1 MAKVDEENPIQQSQK
16 PQYPHGPSSYQIIDE
31 IGVGVSA
38 VVYKAECI
46 PLKATVAIKAI
57 NLDRSKADLDSIRL
71 EAKAMSL
78 LSHPNI
84 LEAHCSFTVGQ
95 ELWVVMPFM
104 SGGSLQSI
112 ISSSFPDGLP
122 EACITVVLKETLN
135 ALSYLH
141 DQGHLHRDIK
151 AGNIL
156 IGANGSVKLADFG
169 VSASIYESIMSRGSS
184 SAGFLSSSSSMRL
197 TDLVGTPYWMAPE
210 VIHSHVGYSYKADI
224 WSFGITA
231 LELARGRPPLSH
243 LPPSKSLLEK
253 ITKKFRFSDYEKS
266 NPRKQYKFSKAFK
279 DMVRSCLEQ
288 DPSKRPTSEKL
299 LKHSFFKNCKG
310 AEFIVRNVLQ
320 GLPSVEER
328 FKVSRGGGVSLSKSS
343 TETEEDM
350 DGVLADQNLM
360 KQRRISGWN
369 FNEDDLEL
377 VPVFPNESIFPVDH
391 HKTGDDTSTV
401 KQLRFGG
408 ETIIDQDQ
416 LDSPVAS
423 QAADT
428 SSDPAGEQT
437 NEQREEDVLMQQ
449 LRRLQQNVEIQN
461 EILQPIFQL
470 FTGRA
475 EEELSTEDRLERVVQ
490 LSLETIEGLKKELEY
505 EKRRTAEL
513 EKKLEEVGLGQQPE
527 NNNPSSEF

>member
-1 MAKVDEENPIQQSQK
+1 MSKVDEEYPMRT
-16 PQYPHGPSSYQIIDE
+16 QYPHGPSSYHLIDE
-31 IGVGVSA
+31 IGAGVSA

-46 PLKATVAIKAI
+46 PLKTIVAIKAI

-112 ISSSFPDGLP
+112 ISSAFPDGLP
-122 EACITVVLKETLN
+122 EACIAVVLKETLN

-156 IGANGSVKLADFG
+156 IGADGSVKLADFG

-184 SAGFLSSSSSMRL
+184 SSGMLSSSSSSMRL
-197 TDLVGTPYWMAPE
+197 TDLAGTPYWMAPE

-253 ITKKFRFSDYEKS
+253 ITKKFRFSEYEKS
-266 NPRKQYKFSKAFK
+266 NPRIQYKFSKSFK
-279 DMVRSCLEQ
+279 DMVRLCLER
-288 DPSKRPTSEKL
+288 DPSMRPSSDKL

-310 AEFIVRNVLQ
+310 AELIVKTVLQ
-320 GLPSVEER
+320 ELPSVEER
-328 FKVSRGGGVSLSKSS
+328 YKASKANNRGSGLLSKSS
-343 TETEEDM
+343 TETEEDVEEAM
-350 DGVLADQNLM
+350 FGEILM
-360 KQRRISGWN
+360 NQRRISGWN
-369 FNEDDLEL
+369 FNQDDLEL
-377 VPVFPNESIFPVDH
+377 EPIFPNESSVNKNLEATKI
-391 HKTGDDTSTV
+391 
-401 KQLRFGG
+401 KQIRFGG
-408 ETIIDQDQ
+408 ETIIH
-416 LDSPVAS
+416 LNE
-423 QAADT
+423 T
-428 SSDPAGEQT
+428 SESTREQGEDRT
-437 NEQREEDVLMQQ
+437 VSTELLVEP
-449 LRRLQQNVEIQN
+449 LRRLQQSFEVQKEVLVYMIGLLGGQVEGEQG
-461 EILQPIFQL
+461 EVK
-470 FTGRA
+470 A
-475 EEELSTEDRLERVVQ
+475 EDHLERAVR
-490 LSLETIEGLKKELEY
+490 LSVEAVEGLKKELEY
-505 EKRRTAEL
+505 ERQRTCEL
-513 EKKLEEVGLGQQPE
+513 EKQLEELGIGKQDDA
-527 NNNPSSEF
+527 NAHTS